1 MVTAGCQDGQM
12 RILVTNDDGI
22 DSEGLHVL
30 AQTMCRLDGDHEVVV
45 GAPDREFSGAGAA
58 LGALHLLEPEVVRV
72 SIPGCN
78 AEAWTVNGPP
88 GLCVMFAR
96 LGAFGAPFDLIVSG
110 INPGANVGRAVYHSG
125 TVGACLTGRNGHVS
139 GVAVSQSVHGMGVEG
154 QAWDDVIKGLRW
166 ETAAE
171 VAKSVVQSL
180 VDDMP
185 SETVVVNLNVPDLPL
200 DELKGWKHAQVGVRP
215 PRTVAAADL
224 TPIEGSKDAYKVTMQ
239 WGEKAELDP
248 GTDGGVVEQGYV
260 SVSYLTRLEHEVRPD
275 MAHAD
280 KGLDALLS

>member
-1 MVTAGCQDGQM
+1 M
-12 RILVTNDDGI
+12 RILLTNDDGI

-30 AQTMCRLDGDHEVVV
+30 VRAICTLDGDHEVVV
-45 GAPDREFSGAGAA
+45 VAPDREFSGAGAA
-58 LGALHLLEPEVVRV
+58 LGALHLLEPEIAKTAV
-72 SIPGCN
+72 PGCD

-96 LGAFGAPFDLIVSG
+96 LGAFGGPFDLIVSG

-139 GVAVSQSVHGMGVEG
+139 GIAVSQSVHGMAVEG
-154 QAWDDVIKGLRW
+154 QAWDDVIKDLRW

-171 VAKSVVQSL
+171 VAKSMAQAL

-200 DELKGWKHAQVGVRP
+200 DELKGWKHAKVGVRP
-215 PRTVAAADL
+215 PRTVSSADL
-224 TPIEGSKDAYKVTMQ
+224 SPIDGRDDAFKVTMQ
-239 WGEKAELDP
+239 WGEKTDLDP
-248 GTDGGVVEQGYV
+248 DTDGGMVEEGYV
-260 SVSYLTRLEHEVRPD
+260 AVSYLTRLEHEDRPD

-280 KGLDALLS
+280 KNLGALLS